1 MDTAREAAYSLCP
14 DTTLDGSATCKRG
27 GDVVS
32 RHNCLRDLVL
42 EFCRCAHQVMRVEKG
57 SGLTPDHSRTRPAD
71 ILVLDW
77 DISLKQACRGGGG
90 GGGGSSST

>member
-1 MDTAREAAYSLCP
+1 M
-14 DTTLDGSATCKRG
+14 
-27 GDVVS
+27 VS

-42 EFCRCAHQVMRVEKG
+42 EFCRCAHQVVRVEKG

-77 DISLKQACRGGGG
+77 DISLKQACQGGGG
-90 GGGGSSST
+90 GGGGGEQQYLRQRCKNREPMITSALSWDGLVSHLL